1 MPITVSYP
9 GIYIEELPS
18 SVRTITG
25 VATSV
30 TAFVGRAVKGPVDK
44 SVLIHS
50 FGDYSR
56 IFGGLW
62 KPSAM
67 SYAVYLYFLNGGAD
81 AVIVRV
87 HNKAETSSFKRDG
100 GSLSE
105 KIVAANPG
113 KWPEDLKLEVEAVGA
128 LDAST
133 PNGVPAEL
141 DPANNKLFNLFV
153 RDTRNTPAIT
163 LESHYNLSLL
173 RDHPRRV
180 DKILAAESEYIR
192 FDTIPNWN
200 ALNYNAVKGK
210 YTPSGGSDGNALT
223 ANEILGKEQQGTPP
237 TLVQVD
243 KKGMHALEDA
253 DIFNLLC
260 IPPFAG
266 DESAAATVF
275 ADALELCKKERAIF
289 LVDPPDAWKKPASAI
304 IGSPITPD
312 GNAAIYFPRIKIQ
325 DPLEQGRLT
334 SFAPS
339 AAIAGVIARTD
350 ANRGVWK
357 SPAGIEATVAGAVDL
372 DYNLTDNENGEL
384 NPKGINCL
392 RNKTDAGIVVWGA
405 RTLRGAD
412 TLADQWKYLAVRR
425 MALYIEETL
434 YRGTQWVVFEPNDEP
449 LWSQIRLNIGAFMH
463 DLFRKGAFQGTTPKE
478 AYFVK
483 CDKETTTQYDID
495 RGIVNIL
502 VGFAPLKP
510 AEFVIIKIQQLAGQ
524 QDVK

>member
-1 MPITVSYP
+1 MPVTVSYP
-9 GIYIEELPS
+9 GVYIEELPS
-18 SVRTITG
+18 AVRTITG

-30 TAFVGRAVKGPVDK
+30 TAFVGRAVRGPVDTP
-44 SVLIHS
+44 VLIHS
-50 FGDYSR
+50 FGEYNR

-62 KPSAM
+62 KPSSM

-87 HNKAETSSFKRDG
+87 HNKALPSSFKSEGR
-100 GSLSE
+100 SLSE

-113 KWPEDLKLEVEAVGA
+113 KWPEDLKLEVEAAGA
-128 LDAST
+128 LDDDT

-141 DPANNKLFNLFV
+141 NPENNKLFNLFV
-153 RDTRNTPAIT
+153 RDTRNSPSIT
-163 LESHYNLSLL
+163 LESHYNLSLI
-173 RDHPRRV
+173 RDHPRRA
-180 DKILAAESEYIR
+180 DKILTAESEYIR
-192 FDTIPNWN
+192 FGTVANWDD
-200 ALNYNAVKGK
+200 LDYDAVKGK
-210 YTPSGGSDGNALT
+210 YTPSGGSDGDALT
-223 ANEILGKEQQGTPP
+223 ENEILGKEKQGEAF
-237 TLVQVD
+237 VQVD
-243 KKGMHALEDA
+243 KKGIYALEDA

-266 DESAAATVF
+266 DESAAAKVF
-275 ADALELCKKERAIF
+275 TNALELCKNERAIF
-289 LVDPPDAWKKPASAI
+289 LVDPPEAWNKPASAKI
-304 IGSPITPD
+304 ASPITPD

-372 DYNLTDNENGEL
+372 DYKLTDKENGEL

-425 MALYIEETL
+425 TALYIEETL

-524 QDVK
+524 QEA